1 MASAI
6 GLQCTNLCWVHG
18 NSAIWNPPC
27 SSRGPTCSAGPLNR
41 TESTPNFGGFL
52 NLSPFP
58 DNKFQSPIRFKS
70 IWTMNATDFGGGIVK
85 TEDFGEPISLGTM
98 QLPSNVDVKKIESLL
113 FQWGNSLTQSATLP
127 LPVPLKVDKVK
138 GGIRLGFVQINEGK
152 VEDLVHIDCL
162 VFPSV
167 EGSSAVFRAL
177 RNGKL
182 KNETPPGEPM
192 IMRSLLQALKKS
204 IDLSRI

>member
-6 GLQCTNLCWVHG
+6 GLKCTNLCWVHG

-58 DNKFQSPIRFKS
+58 GNKFQSPIRFKS

-113 FQWGNSLTQSATLP
+113 FQ
-127 LPVPLKVDKVK
+127 VDKVK